1 MNMIFT
7 TVGLDEAAT
16 LIAAGSPIEITEL
29 AIGTANWTPDETATA
44 LQTELKRL
52 SLTGDKTSDANVH
65 LTAVDS
71 TTDEYTVFELGIYL
85 ASGTLLAITGDGAA
99 ITGKATRTDA
109 VYAIDLPLSQFSDA
123 TVVIGGTGFMLPQS
137 TESVAGISKQ
147 ATVEEAKA
155 GTIDNKTVTPA
166 GVKAAFDNR
175 TATTEAT
182 GLVELATAV
191 EAKAGTDTE
200 RAMTPAGVKAAM
212 DNRTASETSTGLV
225 ELATTEEA
233 EAGTDTERAMTPAGV
248 KAAIDEHSY
257 HADNSYNLYTGE
269 ASTVNMDSLWSVS
282 TGPKSGFYL
291 IRGIFAN
298 YPQYFFFIYIPE
310 PTEVSDITIRQNA
323 FHSSDNQDSLG
334 VTLYYQESTSD
345 IYIKTPQDFF
355 VTIKSI
361 DRIG

>member
-109 VYAIDLPLSQFSDA
+109 VYAIDLPLAQFSNA

-155 GTIDNKTVTPA
+155 GTVDNKTVTPA
-166 GVKAAFDNR
+166 GVKAALDNR

-248 KAAIDEHSY
+248 KASIEKNAFLPENQTDIWTGTSKTIPVSSLSEPLEIGVYEIGVGYLSEQYVTWMHNTGSFSHTFLGTWHGDGVAIINVVNNEIKIMVMNGTSLSD
-257 HADNSYNLYTGE
+257 YTG
-269 ASTVNMDSLWSVS
+269 VFN
-282 TGPKSGFYL
+282 
-291 IRGIFAN
+291 I
-298 YPQYFFFIYIPE
+298 
-310 PTEVSDITIRQNA
+310 
-323 FHSSDNQDSLG
+323 H
-334 VTLYYQESTSD
+334 
-345 IYIKTPQDFF
+345 
-355 VTIKSI
+355 
-361 DRIG
+361 RISKIG